1 MDDKTWDKVFG
12 MFCFGFQEALKRWA
26 KKDFDED
33 EANEV
38 FQRLKAWIAAGD
50 GYWCVL
56 HHEWEEEE

>member
-1 MDDKTWDKVFG
+1 

-33 EANEV
+33 ETNEV

-50 GYWCVL
+50 GYRCVL

>member
-1 MDDKTWDKVFG
+1 

-26 KKDFDED
+26 EKDFDED

-38 FQRLKAWIAAGD
+38 FQRLKAWIVAGD
-50 GYWCVL
+50 GYRCAL